1 MPDYKVTI
9 DGKPHSVPWDKPT
22 PPTHAEFDGIVA
34 QIRAGSKSRSTPYSK
49 PPNQPAPAGS
59 LPANNQHFA
68 PPRPFPIKA
77 PFIDITRSAP
87 ANNQH
92 FAPPRPFPIK
102 APFIDITRSAPEV
115 KRQPHS
121 FGRRIAQNIVSSA
134 EDPKN
139 LMLMGTL
146 AAANTTPVGWVADL
160 AATAYFVPKMAVAG
174 IESAKRY
181 QKTHDPDDAA
191 DAVTNLGMAVLS
203 FTGAALKGKGIAE
216 TVMKRAEA
224 PKPVPD
230 AAKVKT
236 PEPDAPA
243 AKVKTPEPDAPAAKV
258 KTPEPDAPAAKVKTP

>member
-9 DGKPHSVPWDKPT
+9 DGKPHNVPWDKPT

-68 PPRPFPIKA
+68 
-77 PFIDITRSAP
+77 SA
-87 ANNQH
+87 
-92 FAPPRPFPIK
+92 
-102 APFIDITRSAPEV
+102 
-115 KRQPHS
+115 
-121 FGRRIAQNIVSSA
+121 FGRRIAQNIVSSV

-139 LMLMGTL
+139 LLLMGAL
-146 AAANTTPVGWVADL
+146 AAANATPLGWAADL

-224 PKPVPD
+224 QSRFRMLLM
-230 AAKVKT
+230 
-236 PEPDAPA
+236 
-243 AKVKTPEPDAPAAKV
+243 
-258 KTPEPDAPAAKVKTP
+258 